1 MDDDLKRYL
10 DAMEARIMRAIG
22 HLRTELTSEVEL
34 HVGEKRVDAVARKL
48 DGIERGES

>member
-10 DAMEARIMRAIG
+10 DAMEARIIGAIDRLRA
-22 HLRTELTSEVEL
+22 ELASEVEV

-48 DGIERGES
+48 EGLDRAAS